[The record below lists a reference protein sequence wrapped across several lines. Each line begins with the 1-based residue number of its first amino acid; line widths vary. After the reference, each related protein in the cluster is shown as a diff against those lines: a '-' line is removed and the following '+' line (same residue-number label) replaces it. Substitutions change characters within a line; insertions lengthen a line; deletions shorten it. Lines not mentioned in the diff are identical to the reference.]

1 MSAPTTSVQHCTH
14 DSSHC
19 NEEQKEIKSICI
31 RKEDVKL
38 SSFPNNMMLYV
49 GKPWNNT
56 HTHTH
61 KHIELISSEGHQV
74 QDYIKI
80 NCVFK
85 YQQ

>member
-1 MSAPTTSVQHCTH
+1 
-14 DSSHC
+14 
-19 NEEQKEIKSICI
+19 
-31 RKEDVKL
+31 
-38 SSFPNNMMLYV
+38 MLENH
-49 GKPWNNT
+49 GIT